1 MDINLKQA
9 RAAEILHEF
18 QQTDKKKN
26 VSRKKQIMKKVI
38 ANITIGNNDMVHL
51 FPEIIKLFQ
60 LDDLE
65 MKRMCHHYLNTYAL
79 AKPDLALEALPIILA
94 DLESQ
99 SSAFI
104 ALALKNLVSV
114 PIKEFIREAVRPLAI
129 FLEIDDPY
137 LRKTAAYSIARLYE
151 KDPKLVIKEHFI
163 EQLNHTL
170 SDANPTVIA
179 SALTALTDIT
189 EKSDDLKLT
198 INRNHALN
206 LADLLSRC
214 DEWSQASILNAL
226 LNFVPTEHE
235 DALILIDKTIAQL
248 QHANSAVVLN
258 GFKLLIY
265 LLNFVDHIDDYI
277 PRKLASSLTSLLSR
291 PAEIQ
296 FLILRNVILLILSKP
311 NLIPFDVT
319 VFFCE
324 YNDPIY
330 VKDTKLE
337 IIYLLANEENLD
349 VVLRELEEYGT
360 EVDIQMSR
368 KAIRAIGNLA
378 VRLDAAA
385 KPCIDVLLS
394 LISNGIDYVVQESV
408 MVFKNILRRYE
419 QYDYIV
425 NDIVDHADQVEEPEA
440 RAALI
445 WIVGQYCD
453 KIPKSENLLADLTF
467 TFREDPLEVQLP
479 SLTACVKLF
488 LRRPQVG
495 EKHVLKIL
503 KWATEEVNNPDA
515 RDRGF
520 FYWRLLSSQD
530 RFPGTAKEV
539 IDNEIPFISNEN
551 EQLDPLIL
559 EELELNIGTL
569 ASIYLKPV
577 GQVFRLA
584 KRKFL
589 PQSPARSSE
598 NSRNSSRTRVNTIS
612 STRSISSS
620 ENHLPGHQER
630 HIDDFD
636 VPAVNVNPVKKQT
649 NLSRKMS
656 LAKKPSGLLSRK
668 LSIRGAFH

>member
-1 MDINLKQA
+1 
-9 RAAEILHEF
+9 
-18 QQTDKKKN
+18 
-26 VSRKKQIMKKVI
+26 
-38 ANITIGNNDMVHL
+38 MVYV
-51 FPEIIKLFQ
+51 FPEIIKLF
-60 LDDLE
+60 LIDDLE
-65 MKRMCHHYLNTYAL
+65 IKRMCYHYLNTFAI
-79 AKPDLALEALPIILA
+79 AKPDMALEVLPILLSDLKSDSSILV
-94 DLESQ
+94 
-99 SSAFI
+99 

-129 FLEIDDPY
+129 NLKSEDPY

-151 KDPKLVIKEHFI
+151 KDPKIVIREQFI

-170 SDANPTVIA
+170 SDNNPTVIA
-179 SALTALTDIT
+179 SALTALNDIT

-198 INRNHALN
+198 INRSHALN
-206 LADLLSRC
+206 LVELLPRC

-226 LNFVPTEHE
+226 LNFIPTSHE
-235 DALILIDKTIAQL
+235 DAFVLIDKAIAQL

-258 GFKLLIY
+258 AFKLLLY
-265 LLNFVDHIDDYI
+265 LLNFVDVIEDYI
-277 PRKLASSLTSLLSR
+277 PKKLSNSLSSLLSK
-291 PAEIQ
+291 PPEIQ

-311 NLIPFDVT
+311 KLIPFDVT

-337 IIYLLANEENLD
+337 IIYLLANEGNLD

-368 KAIRAIGNLA
+368 KAIRAVGNLA

-385 KPCIDVLLS
+385 KPCIDVLLN
-394 LISNGIDYVVQESV
+394 LISNGIDYVVQEAV
-408 MVFKNILRRYE
+408 MVFKNILRRYD
-419 QYDYIV
+419 QYDYVITEII
-425 NDIVDHADQVEEPEA
+425 NHSDQVEEPDA
-440 RAALI
+440 RSALI

-453 KIPKSENLLADLTF
+453 KIPKSESLLSDLTY
-467 TFREDPLEVQLP
+467 TFREDPLEVQL
-479 SLTACVKLF
+479 STLTACVKLF
-488 LRRPQVG
+488 LRKPQLG
-495 EKHVLKIL
+495 ENIVIKVL
-503 KWATEEVNNPDA
+503 KWATEEVNNPDV

-520 FYWRLLSSQD
+520 FYWRLLSNQD
-530 RFPGTAKEV
+530 KFPSTAKEV
-539 IDNEIPFISNEN
+539 VDNEIPVISNEN
-551 EQLDPLIL
+551 EKLDPLIL

-589 PQSPARSSE
+589 PSSPARSTE
-598 NSRNSSRTRVNTIS
+598 NSRNSSRTRVNTMS
-612 STRSISSS
+612 SSRSISSS
-620 ENHLPGHQER
+620 ENQVPGHVEK

-636 VPAVNVNPVKKQT
+636 VPAVNVNQVKKQN
-649 NLSRKMS
+649 NLGRRLS